1 MTTCMNRT
9 LSAWLAASAL
19 VVGLAGCATP
29 VVLGGAALGGMVA
42 IDRRTAGTQIEDETI
57 ELRSSNRIHGAFGD
71 KVHVNVTSYNRQV
84 LVTGEVGTAEARQEV
99 ERIVGGVENVRS
111 VVNELAVMPSTTL
124 GQRSNDTF
132 ITGKMRASLVDA
144 KDLSANSFKVVTE
157 RNVVY
162 LMGLVRQREAARATS
177 IARGVTGVSKVVRVF
192 EYLSEADLARMTT
205 PRPAPVTQDNGEA
218 AEAPRS
224 KP

>member
-57 ELRSSNRIHGAFGD
+57 SLGD
-71 KVHVNVTSYNRQV
+71 RAHVNVTSYNRQV
-84 LVTGEVGTAEARQEV
+84 LVPGEAGTAEARQEV

-162 LMGLVRQREAARATS
+162 LMGLVTQREAARATS